1 MPHCHNL
8 CHTSPLVATN
18 CHKIATS
25 LYAINSLSISVAT
38 IATNATWFLSR
49 VCDVG
54 ENSVTFSAHSPID
67 TKKPPEEPRSPRGC
81 YRYDLNKKLIPTIR
95 AKTACHWP
103 SAQHLSWPWDPWSV
117 PAHHQSLYQGR
128 CHTCLTP
135 WYSQNRVAYPYNIS
149 FDGL

>member
-25 LYAINSLSISVAT
+25 IYALNSLSISVAT
-38 IATNATWFLSR
+38 IATNATWILSR
-49 VCDVG
+49 VYDVG
-54 ENSVTFSAHSPID
+54 ENSVTLSAHSPID
-67 TKKPPEEPRSPRGC
+67 TKKSPQRNHVPLEATI
-81 YRYDLNKKLIPTIR
+81 DMINKKLIPTIR

-103 SAQHLSWPWDPWSV
+103 SALHLSWPWDPWSV

-128 CHTCLTP
+128 CHICLTP
-135 WYSQNRVAYPYNIS
+135 WYSQNREACLYNITS
-149 FDGL
+149 DGQ